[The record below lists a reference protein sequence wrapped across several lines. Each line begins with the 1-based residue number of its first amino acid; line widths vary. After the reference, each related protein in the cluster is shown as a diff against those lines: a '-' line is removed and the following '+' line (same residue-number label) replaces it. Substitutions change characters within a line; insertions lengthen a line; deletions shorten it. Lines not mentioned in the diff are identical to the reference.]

1 MQAETTNLPAINVQ
15 EFQKIVGE
23 APAILDKNKN
33 SLSKAKEVGQI
44 LFDYIEKDGM
54 SDHYDAELSKYIGK
68 LKITLNNMNA
78 ARKPFTQLVDSFKKM
93 FTQAEADLKPL
104 HDKAQSLRDEYATKR
119 MEEQRRK
126 EEEAQRKLD
135 QERERIEIRK
145 RVAIILSE
153 KMLEITRKA
162 KEELG
167 NFLENSTLET
177 LEEARETISEFPIST
192 PKDAFNAIEVKITP
206 LHLTAEEVQ
215 SLVTEVKDS
224 SYIDEN
230 SNHQSAI
237 VSYKRELID
246 KLPSKKAE
254 LEELA
259 KADAAEAERL
269 KAEADK
275 RKKEEAERLDREA
288 EEARRKAEEEANLK
302 ATAETTNAMVS
313 SQAEISFEE
322 KPKVKEGYEITLKN
336 SAAYL
341 VLAQF
346 WFDKE
351 GKGWTADKVEKM
363 TFARIKKFCEDYAIK
378 HEEKVNSPFVEYKE
392 IFKAK

>member
-1 MQAETTNLPAINVQ
+1 MQTETTNLPAINVQ

-33 SLSKAKEVGQI
+33 SLANAKKVGTI

-54 SDHYDAELSKYIGK
+54 SDHYDAELNKYIGK
-68 LKITLNNMNA
+68 LKTTLNNMNA

-104 HDKAQSLRDEYATKR
+104 HDKAQNLRNEFATRK
-119 MEEQRRK
+119 MEEQRKK

-135 QERERIEIRK
+135 QERERIEIKK

-167 NFLENSTLET
+167 NILENSTLET
-177 LEEARETISEFPIST
+177 LEEARETIAGFPIST
-192 PKDAFNAIEVKITP
+192 PKETFDGIEVKITP
-206 LHLTAEEVQ
+206 LHLPADEVQ
-215 SLVTEVKDS
+215 SIIKQVKDS
-224 SYIDEN
+224 TYIDEN
-230 SNHQSAI
+230 SNHQTAI

-246 KLPSKKAE
+246 KVPSKKAE

-275 RKKEEAERLDREA
+275 RKKEEAERLDREE
-288 EEARRKAEEEANLK
+288 EEARRRAEEEANLK
-302 ATAETTNAMVS
+302 ATAEATDAMVN
-313 SQAEISFEE
+313 SQAEMSFSE
-322 KPKVKEGYEITLKN
+322 KPKVKEGYEIILRNT
-336 SAAYL
+336 AAFL

-346 WFDKE
+346 WYDKE
-351 GKGWTADKVEKM
+351 GKAWTVDKVEKM
-363 TFARIKKFCEDYAIK
+363 TFARIKKFCEDYAVK